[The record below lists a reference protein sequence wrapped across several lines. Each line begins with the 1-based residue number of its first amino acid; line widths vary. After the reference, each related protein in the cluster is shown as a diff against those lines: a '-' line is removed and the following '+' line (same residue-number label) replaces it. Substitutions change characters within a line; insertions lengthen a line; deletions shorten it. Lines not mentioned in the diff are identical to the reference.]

1 MAASDSGAVARNVYG
16 RVYHMAVFA
25 SAVARRRDRVFRF
38 RLIVFFIHPESVKG
52 RVRSFAFSEFDRL
65 ITNGL

>member
-1 MAASDSGAVARNVYG
+1 
-16 RVYHMAVFA
+16 MAVFA